1 MTDWIADNMIVCPE
15 CSYPELNLKRLEV
28 ESLKCVCDNC
38 DFNWIEPPEELRKHK
53 NAQYNKISAIHSE
66 LLQRAFDSL
75 DDKFNSRQ
83 ITPQQYSNRLSELE
97 ERDLGMQVTL
107 ETAPKLSQ

>member
-1 MTDWIADNMIVCPE
+1 VTDWIADDMIVCPK
-15 CSYPELNLKRLEV
+15 CSYQELNLKRLEL

-38 DFNWIEPPEELRKHK
+38 GFTWREPPEELRKHK
-53 NAQYNKISAIHSE
+53 NAQYNKISVIHSE

-83 ITPQQYSNRLSELE
+83 ITPQQYSNRLAELE
-97 ERDLGMQVTL
+97 ERHLGMQVTL

>member
-38 DFNWIEPPEELRKHK
+38 DFNWREPPEELRKHK

-97 ERDLGMQVTL
+97 ERDLGMQVAL